1 MMTAK
6 DLVSK
11 ALDIARNYKTLY
23 VMGCFGAPL
32 TGGNVARYCANHSYN
47 RRAER
52 TAMIRAAGNQSPPV
66 YGFDCVGLI
75 KGILWGWCG
84 NPAKTYGGAGYTSN
98 NVPDIDANQ
107 MIRVCNRVSADFRAI
122 VPGAAVWMQDH
133 IGIYVGDGLAVE
145 CSPKWETKVQIT
157 AVANIGTVPGYN
169 SRTWTQWGLLPYVDY
184 KEEVSKLT
192 ETEVRAIIRDEL
204 TKIEMERA
212 DLPAS
217 DWAKSF
223 ITAVCEAGVMSDVG
237 GKNIDRPRANVTREE
252 MATVAANILTLW
264 R

>member
-32 TGGNVARYCANHSYN
+32 TGSNVSRYCTNHSYN
-47 RRAER
+47 CNATR
-52 TAMIRAAGNQSPPV
+52 TAMIKAAADQSPPV
-66 YGFDCVGLI
+66 YGFDCVCLI
-75 KGILWGWCG
+75 KGILWGWSG
-84 NPAKTYGGAGYTSN
+84 NPSKTYGGAVYTSN
-98 NVPDIDANQ
+98 DVPDIDANQ
-107 MIRVCNRVSADFRAI
+107 MIKICPRVSADFRAI
-122 VPGAAVWMQDH
+122 VPGAVVWMKDH
-133 IGIYVGDGLAVE
+133 IGIYAGDGLAVE
-145 CSPKWETKVQIT
+145 CFPKWENKVQIT
-157 AVANIGTVPGYN
+157 AVANVKNVPGYN
-169 SRTWTQWGLLPYVDY
+169 SRTWTQWGMLPYVDY

-192 ETEVRAIIRDEL
+192 EAEVRAIIRDEL

-223 ITAVCEAGVMSDVG
+223 IDAVCKAGVMSDVG
-237 GKNIDRPRANVTREE
+237 GSIERPRANVTREE
-252 MATVAANILTLW
+252 MATVAANILSLW